1 MFCSQCGKQIPEESS
16 FCQFCGCKIQGSS
29 PGQNTMNA
37 PERPDGMD
45 SKADTS
51 TDRQRYT
58 EAASN
63 KKNGSFKKWL
73 SVSLLVILT
82 LLIAAC
88 VFIFVKRDRPVLIQ
102 EKQAEQEYQQQDSQ
116 QIGSYEHYIG
126 DAVFYTEHDLRKYI
140 IPDPDYPGFSLI
152 DIEAMLRDVWGD
164 VGLIQGSDGYSGT
177 DGSSFTRSVSYN
189 YADGRDDAPS
199 HNDVSTYCFAVSR
212 TGGEQQCST
221 IVTIYGEKLPP
232 GGWIIVKGGTFGFS
246 PDAAALL
253 LYVLEQNESD
263 QGSNIA
269 EELPLPSNYECK
281 NL

>member
-126 DAVFYTEHDLRKYI
+126 C
-140 IPDPDYPGFSLI
+140 
-152 DIEAMLRDVWGD
+152 
-164 VGLIQGSDGYSGT
+164 GS
-177 DGSSFTRSVSYN
+177 
-189 YADGRDDAPS
+189 
-199 HNDVSTYCFAVSR
+199 
-212 TGGEQQCST
+212 
-221 IVTIYGEKLPP
+221 I
-232 GGWIIVKGGTFGFS
+232 
-246 PDAAALL
+246 
-253 LYVLEQNESD
+253 
-263 QGSNIA
+263 
-269 EELPLPSNYECK
+269 
-281 NL
+281 